1 VHYIIS
7 IFFWKKAHTMRSRDG
22 MTMGMGDGGEG
33 NFWMRAYTM
42 RYHDGMTMGMG
53 DGAHM

>member
-1 VHYIIS
+1 
-7 IFFWKKAHTMRSRDG
+7 MRYHDG

-33 NFWMRAYTM
+33 TFWMRAYTM
-42 RYHDGMTMGMG
+42 HYHDGMTMGMG